1 MASYGWPL
9 GLFLIAVGL
18 IIFSSFVHLMIVAEV
33 NRKLPDDQQI
43 NYFFWYFAKNRRVMQ
58 LYRDFYPHGRMTFL
72 YRACVGLAAIFGL
85 AFLRKFGFF
94 K

>member
-1 MASYGWPL
+1 MASFGWPL

-18 IIFSSFVHLMIVAEV
+18 IILSSLIHLIIVAEV

-58 LYRDFYPHGRMTFL
+58 LYRQFYPHSRMIFL
-72 YRACVGLAAIFGL
+72 YRSCVGLAAIFGL
-85 AFLRKFGFF
+85 AFAWKFGFF
-94 K
+94 R